1 MKKMQFENTDEF
13 ERVFKNTDKEITD
26 AIYQGIVEAYNNNK
40 KSANLFEI
48 SFKDAELVYEIT
60 LPSNQWELALES
72 CMDHYR
78 NINETD
84 SSIDVYLLQKEV
96 RKWLS

>member
-26 AIYQGIVEAYNNNK
+26 AIYEGIEEAYKFHK
-40 KSANLFEI
+40 KSAYLFEI

-60 LPSNQWELALES
+60 LPSTQWELALES
-72 CMDHYR
+72 CMNHYR
-78 NINETD
+78 NTGETNL
-84 SSIDVYLLQKEV
+84 SIDVYLLQKEV
-96 RKWLS
+96 RKWLN

>member
-26 AIYQGIVEAYNNNK
+26 AIYEGIVKAYNAKK
-40 KSANLFEI
+40 KSAYLFEI

-60 LPSNQWELALES
+60 LPSTQWELALES
-72 CMDHYR
+72 CMGHYR
-78 NINETD
+78 DVGETD
-84 SSIDVYLLQKEV
+84 LSIDVYIFQKEI